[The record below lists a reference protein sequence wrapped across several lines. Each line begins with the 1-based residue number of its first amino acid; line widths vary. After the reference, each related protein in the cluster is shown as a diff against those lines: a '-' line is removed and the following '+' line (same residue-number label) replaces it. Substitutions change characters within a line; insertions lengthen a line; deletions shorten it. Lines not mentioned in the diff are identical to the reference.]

1 MNLLCWNFRRLGN
14 QSAIDVFSHLV
25 REKAPKMLF
34 LMEMKRSMEEMQ
46 QIQADLPYHCMLAV
60 PSILKERW
68 IGIIM
73 EIGSGLAHTNLL
85 IESYLCPHIQQ
96 LKPPMEIDGLLWMDG
111 RAMEKGIMPT
121 P

>member
-1 MNLLCWNFRRLGN
+1 
-14 QSAIDVFSHLV
+14 
-25 REKAPKMLF
+25 
-34 LMEMKRSMEEMQ
+34 
-46 QIQADLPYHCMLAV
+46 
-60 PSILKERW
+60 
-68 IGIIM
+68 M

-96 LKPPMEIDGLLWMDG
+96 LKPPMEIDELLWMDG